1 MVARRPDEQDFS
13 ASLTGKLAVLIAIFL
28 TVPIILY
35 TQFHAADQDK
45 QALLL
50 QSVNE
55 QARLVAQ
62 ALKPG
67 LADSSQLLPSGLAGA
82 IRHLATEGTSIKV
95 LFRPKGGKNPDSFFY
110 VASEPPVPVEH
121 LRRERER
128 LIELG
133 VLDRLTDTCEGDLPL
148 AQHYVNPAGLEQV
161 VTSVNPV
168 LTKSGCWAIVIAH
181 STTAYQK
188 LAIGRAYWET
198 PEIRFAAIIYAGM
211 AVLVFTMFY
220 GAWRGMRQFTD
231 LARSIRIG
239 GGSGRSFAAEGNVLE
254 VAGLANEL
262 DRLVGALEESSKSI
276 RQAAEENAHA
286 FKTPVAIIRQSIEPL
301 KRVIAQDNERG
312 ARALEVIEN
321 STERLDHLI
330 SCAWRMDEIAA
341 DLVDP
346 PREEVALSELTIR
359 MMRGYADLFSARN
372 IYARTQISEDVV
384 VRAGEELI
392 ETVIENLVENALTF
406 STTGRSV
413 WVGLD
418 TRDGSAE
425 LTVEDQG
432 PGVPDDDL
440 ERIFERYYSRRPSEK
455 GQQKTDGGERRHF
468 GIGLWIV
475 RRNVEAVGGSVKAE
489 NRAEGGLCVTV
500 TLPLAT

>member
-1 MVARRPDEQDFS
+1 MARRPDEQDFS
-13 ASLTGKLAVLIAIFL
+13 ASLTGKLAVLIATFL

-35 TQFHAADQDK
+35 TQFHSADQGK
-45 QALLL
+45 QELLL

-62 ALKPG
+62 ALEPG
-67 LADSSQLLPSGLAGA
+67 LREGGQLLPSGLAGA
-82 IRHLATEGTSIKV
+82 IRHLATDGTSIKV
-95 LFRPKGGKNPDSFFY
+95 LFRPKGGKNPNSFFY
-110 VASEPPVPVEH
+110 VASTPQVPVEH
-121 LRRERER
+121 LRGERER

-133 VLDRLTDTCEGDLPL
+133 VLDRLTDTCKGDLPA
-148 AQHYVNPAGLEQV
+148 AQRYTNPAGQEQV

-168 LTKSGCWAIVIAH
+168 LTEAGCWAIVIAH

-188 LAIGRAYWET
+188 LAIGRPYWET
-198 PEIRFAAIIYAGM
+198 TEIRFAAIIYAGM
-211 AVLVFTMFY
+211 ALLVFTMFY
-220 GAWRGMRQFTD
+220 GAWRSMRQFAD
-231 LARSIRIG
+231 LARSIRMG
-239 GGSGRSFAAEGNVLE
+239 GRSGRSFAAESNVLE
-254 VAGLANEL
+254 VAGLADEL

-286 FKTPVAIIRQSIEPL
+286 FKTPVAVIRQSIEPL
-301 KRVIAQDNERG
+301 KRDIALDNERG

-346 PREEVALSELTIR
+346 PREEVEFSELLMR
-359 MMRGYADLFSARN
+359 MMRGYADLFRAKEVTAETRVDDH
-372 IYARTQISEDVV
+372 IV

-406 STTGRSV
+406 SSAKGSV
-413 WVGLD
+413 WVSLEA
-418 TRDGSAE
+418 RDGSAV
-425 LTVEDQG
+425 LKIEDQG

-440 ERIFERYYSRRPSEK
+440 ERIFERYYSRHAPDDEP
-455 GQQKTDGGERRHF
+455 QETDGADNRHF

-475 RRNVEAVGGSVKAE
+475 RRNVEAVGGSVVAK
-489 NRAEGGLCVTV
+489 NRAEGGLCMTA